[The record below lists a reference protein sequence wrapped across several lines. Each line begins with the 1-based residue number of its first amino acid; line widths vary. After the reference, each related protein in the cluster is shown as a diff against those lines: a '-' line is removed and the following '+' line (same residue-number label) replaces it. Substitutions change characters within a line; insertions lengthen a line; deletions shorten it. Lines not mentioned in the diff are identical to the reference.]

1 MAQRNNFITAKNKE
15 QKYYARAIIE
25 NDIIIATGCPGS
37 GKTMMACGI
46 ASEKLA
52 KGEIQKIILTKPL
65 VSVARDFP
73 AVPGNVDE
81 KTLIFRHQLEAY
93 FCLFL
98 GDKPYK
104 KYKDDKVIEFIP
116 LELMRGLNF
125 GDEHNTCW
133 VVGDEMQNA
142 DVKSLK
148 CLLTRLGD
156 NAKIILNGDTN
167 QHDLKKLR
175 DGDITDLQYVINK
188 IGHLDKIA
196 TVELVQSFRNP
207 LVDQIEKLI

>member
-1 MAQRNNFITAKNKE
+1 MV
-15 QKYYARAIIE
+15 
-25 NDIIIATGCPGS
+25 
-37 GKTMMACGI
+37 ACGI

-52 KGEIQKIILTKPL
+52 RQEIQKIILTKPL

-73 AVPGNVDE
+73 AVPGGVDE

-93 FCLFL
+93 FSMFL
-98 GDKPYK
+98 GEREYRKAK
-104 KYKDDKVIEFIP
+104 ELKLIEFIP

-125 GDEHNTCW
+125 GDDDHTCW

-142 DVKSLK
+142 DTKSLK

-156 NAKIILNGDTN
+156 NAKIILNGDVN
-167 QHDLKKLR
+167 QHDLKTLR
-175 DGDITDLQYVINK
+175 EDETTDLQYVMDK
-188 IGHLDKIA
+188 IEHLDGVA
-196 TVELVQSFRNP
+196 TVYLSESFRNP

>member
-1 MAQRNNFITAKNKE
+1 MSKGYITAKNKE
-15 QKYYARAIIE
+15 QRDYIRAILDNHIV
-25 NDIIIATGCPGS
+25 IATGCPGS
-37 GKTMMACGI
+37 GKTMVACGI

-52 KGEIQKIILTKPL
+52 KEQIHKIILTKPL
-65 VSVARDFP
+65 VSVSRDFP

-93 FCLFL
+93 FSMFL
-98 GDKPYK
+98 GERDYR
-104 KYKDDKVIEFIP
+104 KYKEANLIEFIP

-125 GDEHNTCW
+125 GEDDKPCW

-142 DVKSLK
+142 DTKSLK
-148 CLLTRLGD
+148 CLLTRLGN

-167 QHDLKKLR
+167 QQDLKTLQ
-175 DGDITDLQYVINK
+175 GDEITDLQYVM
-188 IGHLDKIA
+188 DKINHLEG
-196 TVELVQSFRNP
+196 VESVFLTESFRNP

>member
-1 MAQRNNFITAKNKE
+1 MKRSYITAKNKE
-15 QKYYARAIIE
+15 QKQYIRAIIE
-25 NDIIIATGCPGS
+25 NDIVIATGCPGS
-37 GKTMMACGI
+37 GKTMVACGI
-46 ASEKLA
+46 AAEKLA
-52 KGEIQKIILTKPL
+52 KEEIQKIILTKPL

-93 FCLFL
+93 FSMFL
-98 GDKPYK
+98 GERDYRRYK
-104 KYKDDKVIEFIP
+104 EAKLIEFIP

-125 GDEHNTCW
+125 GDDDNACW

-142 DVKSLK
+142 DTKSLK

-156 NAKIILNGDTN
+156 NAKIVLNGDVN

-175 DGDITDLQYVINK
+175 DDEVTDLEYVIEK
-188 IGHLDKIA
+188 IGELDRVAAVHLN
-196 TVELVQSFRNP
+196 ESFRNP
-207 LVDQIEKLI
+207 LVDQIERLI

>member
-1 MAQRNNFITAKNKE
+1 MKKIYISAKNRE
-15 QKYYARAIIE
+15 QKQYIRAIIE
-25 NDIIIATGCPGS
+25 NDIIVATGCPGS
-37 GKTMMACGI
+37 GKTMVACGI

-52 KGEIQKIILTKPL
+52 RQEIQKIILTKPL

-73 AVPGNVDE
+73 AVPGGVDE

-93 FCLFL
+93 FSMFL
-98 GDKPYK
+98 GEREYRRAKELK
-104 KYKDDKVIEFIP
+104 LIEFIP

-125 GDEHNTCW
+125 GDDDNTCW

-142 DVKSLK
+142 DTKSLK

-156 NAKIILNGDTN
+156 NAKIILNGDVN
-167 QHDLKKLR
+167 QHDLKTLR
-175 DGDITDLQYVINK
+175 ENETTDLQYVMDK
-188 IGHLDKIA
+188 IEHLDGVA
-196 TVELVQSFRNP
+196 TVHLNESFRNP

>member
-1 MAQRNNFITAKNKE
+1 MKKIYISAKNKE
-15 QKYYARAIIE
+15 QKQYIRAIIE

-37 GKTMMACGI
+37 GKTMVACGI

-52 KGEIQKIILTKPL
+52 KQEIQKIILTKPL

-73 AVPGNVDE
+73 AVPGGVDE

-93 FCLFL
+93 FSMFL
-98 GDKPYK
+98 GERDYRRAKELK
-104 KYKDDKVIEFIP
+104 LIEFIP

-125 GDEHNTCW
+125 GDDDNTCW

-142 DVKSLK
+142 DTKSLK

-156 NAKIILNGDTN
+156 NAKIILNGDVN
-167 QHDLKKLR
+167 QHDLKTLR
-175 DGDITDLQYVINK
+175 EDETTDLQYVMDK
-188 IGHLDKIA
+188 IDHLDGVA
-196 TVELVQSFRNP
+196 TVHLNESFRNP

>member
-1 MAQRNNFITAKNKE
+1 MKKTYISAKNKE
-15 QKYYARAIIE
+15 QKQYIRAIIE

-37 GKTMMACGI
+37 GKTMVACGI
-46 ASEKLA
+46 AAEKLA
-52 KGEIQKIILTKPL
+52 KQEIAKIIITKPL

-73 AVPGNVDE
+73 AVPGGVDE
-81 KTLIFRHQLEAY
+81 KTMIFRFQLEAY
-93 FCLFL
+93 FSMFL
-98 GDKPYK
+98 GERDYRRAKEMK
-104 KYKDDKVIEFIP
+104 FIEFIP

-125 GDEHNTCW
+125 GEEDKTCW

-142 DVKSLK
+142 DTKSLK

-167 QHDLKKLR
+167 QHDLKTLR
-175 DGDITDLQYVINK
+175 DDETTDLQYVMDK
-188 IGHLDKIA
+188 IEHLDR
-196 TVELVQSFRNP
+196 VETITLTESFRNP